1 MENIVHEPVMAYK
14 PKVSLEAYLEMQ
26 AEAGCRYEYW
36 DGELVAMAG
45 GSLSH
50 ADLTDNLNSI
60 FKKNL
65 SKKGFKS
72 FQQNVWLSIKK
83 DNLVFLPNVI
93 VSCHADE
100 LHPENNML
108 EHPCITC

>member
-1 MENIVHEPVMAYK
+1 METTVHEPVVAYK

-50 ADLTDNLNSI
+50 ADLTDLIS
-60 FKKNL
+60 
-65 SKKGFKS
+65 
-72 FQQNVWLSIKK
+72 
-83 DNLVFLPNVI
+83 
-93 VSCHADE
+93 
-100 LHPENNML
+100 
-108 EHPCITC
+108 